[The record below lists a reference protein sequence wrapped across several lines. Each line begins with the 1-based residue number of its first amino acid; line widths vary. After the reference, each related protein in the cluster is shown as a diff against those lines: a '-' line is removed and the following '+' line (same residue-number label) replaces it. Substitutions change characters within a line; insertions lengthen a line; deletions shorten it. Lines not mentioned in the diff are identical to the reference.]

1 MTIRWEVF
9 HERDQYSPSD
19 DISSS
24 RHVLTKTLCF
34 NRNAEKPNKNFFTVS
49 TAEIKSF
56 CWIIPQWQTWS
67 GDLYCFFHAV
77 HLAFH
82 GRASFP
88 SIHSITKQQKS
99 AVNGIC
105 PPRLFVWKLVNSV
118 MWTQKYSRDRAL
130 NFLPPLFY
138 LLNYINNTK
147 IFTVSL
153 KSNGK
158 SLMRWWVHELS
169 LVDNTMSML
178 LNNIKTAGHNWNSFA
193 NRF

>member
-1 MTIRWEVF
+1 MLKNLIKTFSLFQQLRLNLFAELF
-9 HERDQYSPSD
+9 H
-19 DISSS
+19 
-24 RHVLTKTLCF
+24 
-34 NRNAEKPNKNFFTVS
+34 TVTNMVWRS
-49 TAEIKSF
+49 ILF
-56 CWIIPQWQTWS
+56 
-67 GDLYCFFHAV
+67 FFHAV

-88 SIHSITKQQKS
+88 SIHSITKQLKS

-169 LVDNTMSML
+169 LGDSTVSMPPY
-178 LNNIKTAGHNWNSFA
+178 NIKTAGHN
-193 NRF
+193 